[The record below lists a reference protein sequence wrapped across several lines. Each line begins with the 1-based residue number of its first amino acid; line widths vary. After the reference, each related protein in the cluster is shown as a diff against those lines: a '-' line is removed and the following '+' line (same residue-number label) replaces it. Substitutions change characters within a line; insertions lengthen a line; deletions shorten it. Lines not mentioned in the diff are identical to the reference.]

1 MILKFSSSAINLIY
15 FFWIHWM
22 ENYYMT
28 IFILMKSLRSIC
40 QILGCIEKLQLIR
53 FIVLHYG
60 WRLFNTKY
68 GLIMVFEVFKF
79 CFWSIYIFDLT
90 LFWTCFA
97 NPRITQSKKKK
108 LFFPVSTLFHLNFV
122 FQFDVVISL
131 FISLFT
137 KNCFNRKPL

>member
-1 MILKFSSSAINLIY
+1 
-15 FFWIHWM
+15 M
-22 ENYYMT
+22 ENYYLT
-28 IFILMKSLRSIC
+28 IFILMKSLRSIR

-90 LFWTCFA
+90 LF
-97 NPRITQSKKKK
+97 
-108 LFFPVSTLFHLNFV
+108 
-122 FQFDVVISL
+122 
-131 FISLFT
+131 
-137 KNCFNRKPL
+137 